1 MLFVYSV
8 DGRGVKRK
16 RTVGLVLKSVLKMD
30 EFPVTFLFSSLVL
43 LFQKARQ
50 AVDRKVVCPFE
61 HNKF

>member
-1 MLFVYSV
+1 
-8 DGRGVKRK
+8 
-16 RTVGLVLKSVLKMD
+16 MD